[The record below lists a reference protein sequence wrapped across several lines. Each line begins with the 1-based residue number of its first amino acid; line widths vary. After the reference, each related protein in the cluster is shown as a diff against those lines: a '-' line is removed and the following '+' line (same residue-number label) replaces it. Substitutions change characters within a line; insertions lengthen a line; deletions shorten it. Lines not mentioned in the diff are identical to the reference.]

1 MLFEKLEDNQTV
13 YLVPKTVLDTRRR
26 GRYTLEVVDVV
37 YSLEEALEQSIDHFF
52 EAKLTR
58 KNIEFEEVTKTVTEI
73 VRKVEE

>member
-13 YLVPKTVLDTRRR
+13 YLVPKTVPDTRRR

-37 YSLEEALEQSIDHFF
+37 SSLEDAIDQSTSHFF

-58 KNIEFEEVTKTVTEI
+58 KNIEFEEVTKTITEI
-73 VRKVEE
+73 VKKVE